1 MGEFRLAKLGEQIR
15 GEIALLISTQKIK
28 DPRVSTFLT
37 INRVEVAADL
47 AYAKVYVSSF
57 LPEGQILKGVA
68 GLNSAA
74 GFIQSSIAK
83 KLTIRKFPKLS
94 FIADRSVKEGF
105 EMANKL
111 NRLEAEETEIRRQQ
125 TDGQQR
131 KLRNFAFKQAVRR
144 NEFCFFIGSKK
155 ISWHKKS
162 RSYGNIGFL
171 CRRTS
176 CRSYRTFDAS
186 GFSYYEFW
194 KNLPCID

>member
-15 GEIALLISTQKIK
+15 GEIAQLISTQKIK

-94 FIADRSVKEGF
+94 FIADSSVKEGF
-105 EMANKL
+105 EMVNKL
-111 NRLEAEETEIRRQQ
+111 NRLEAEENEIRRQQ
-125 TDGQQR
+125 TDGQ
-131 KLRNFAFKQAVRR
+131 
-144 NEFCFFIGSKK
+144 
-155 ISWHKKS
+155 
-162 RSYGNIGFL
+162 
-171 CRRTS
+171 
-176 CRSYRTFDAS
+176 
-186 GFSYYEFW
+186 
-194 KNLPCID
+194 

>member
-68 GLNSAA
+68 GLNSPA

-94 FIADRSVKEGF
+94 FIADSSVKEGF
-105 EMANKL
+105 EMVNKL
-111 NRLEAEETEIRRQQ
+111 NRLEAEENEIRRQQ
-125 TDGQQR
+125 TDGQ
-131 KLRNFAFKQAVRR
+131 
-144 NEFCFFIGSKK
+144 
-155 ISWHKKS
+155 
-162 RSYGNIGFL
+162 
-171 CRRTS
+171 
-176 CRSYRTFDAS
+176 
-186 GFSYYEFW
+186 
-194 KNLPCID
+194 

>member
-94 FIADRSVKEGF
+94 FISDSSVKEGF
-105 EMANKL
+105 EMVNKL
-111 NRLEAEETEIRRQQ
+111 NRLEAEENEIRRQQ
-125 TDGQQR
+125 TDGQ
-131 KLRNFAFKQAVRR
+131 
-144 NEFCFFIGSKK
+144 
-155 ISWHKKS
+155 
-162 RSYGNIGFL
+162 
-171 CRRTS
+171 
-176 CRSYRTFDAS
+176 
-186 GFSYYEFW
+186 
-194 KNLPCID
+194 

>member
-83 KLTIRKFPKLS
+83 KLTIRKFPKLT
-94 FIADRSVKEGF
+94 FIADTSIKEGF
-105 EMANKL
+105 EMVNKL
-111 NRLEAEETEIRRQQ
+111 NRLEAEENEIRRQQ
-125 TDGQQR
+125 TDGQ
-131 KLRNFAFKQAVRR
+131 
-144 NEFCFFIGSKK
+144 
-155 ISWHKKS
+155 
-162 RSYGNIGFL
+162 
-171 CRRTS
+171 
-176 CRSYRTFDAS
+176 
-186 GFSYYEFW
+186 
-194 KNLPCID
+194 

>member
-15 GEIALLISTQKIK
+15 GEIALLICTQKIK

-94 FIADRSVKEGF
+94 FIADSSVKEGF
-105 EMANKL
+105 EMVNKL
-111 NRLEAEETEIRRQQ
+111 NRLEAEENEIRRQQ
-125 TDGQQR
+125 TDGQ
-131 KLRNFAFKQAVRR
+131 
-144 NEFCFFIGSKK
+144 
-155 ISWHKKS
+155 
-162 RSYGNIGFL
+162 
-171 CRRTS
+171 
-176 CRSYRTFDAS
+176 
-186 GFSYYEFW
+186 
-194 KNLPCID
+194 

>member
-15 GEIALLISTQKIK
+15 GEIAQLISTQKIK

-83 KLTIRKFPKLS
+83 KLTIRKFPKLT
-94 FIADRSVKEGF
+94 FTADTSIKEGF
-105 EMANKL
+105 EMVNKL
-111 NRLEAEETEIRRQQ
+111 NRLEAEENEIRKQQ
-125 TDGQQR
+125 ADGQ
-131 KLRNFAFKQAVRR
+131 
-144 NEFCFFIGSKK
+144 
-155 ISWHKKS
+155 
-162 RSYGNIGFL
+162 
-171 CRRTS
+171 
-176 CRSYRTFDAS
+176 
-186 GFSYYEFW
+186 
-194 KNLPCID
+194 

>member
-15 GEIALLISTQKIK
+15 GEIAQLISTQKIK

-83 KLTIRKFPKLS
+83 KLTIRKFPKLN
-94 FIADRSVKEGF
+94 FIADTSIKEGF
-105 EMANKL
+105 EMVNKL
-111 NRLEAEETEIRRQQ
+111 NRLEAEENEIRRQQ
-125 TDGQQR
+125 ADGQ
-131 KLRNFAFKQAVRR
+131 
-144 NEFCFFIGSKK
+144 
-155 ISWHKKS
+155 
-162 RSYGNIGFL
+162 
-171 CRRTS
+171 
-176 CRSYRTFDAS
+176 
-186 GFSYYEFW
+186 
-194 KNLPCID
+194 

>member
-15 GEIALLISTQKIK
+15 GEIAQLISTQKIK

-83 KLTIRKFPKLS
+83 KLTIRKFPKLT
-94 FIADRSVKEGF
+94 FISDTSIREGF
-105 EMANKL
+105 EMVNKL
-111 NRLEAEETEIRRQQ
+111 NRLEAEENEIRRQQ
-125 TDGQQR
+125 ADGQ
-131 KLRNFAFKQAVRR
+131 
-144 NEFCFFIGSKK
+144 
-155 ISWHKKS
+155 
-162 RSYGNIGFL
+162 
-171 CRRTS
+171 
-176 CRSYRTFDAS
+176 
-186 GFSYYEFW
+186 
-194 KNLPCID
+194 